1 MIHITEEGGV
11 IRNGVNF
18 YPLTDKKSFGFR
30 FRYGPKI
37 PLTEFRSKI
46 FWFRYS
52 RITQRWTI
60 ENSTNLVGS

>member
-1 MIHITEEGGV
+1 MIYITQEGGV

-18 YPLTDKKSFGFR
+18 YPLGDAGSIGFR
-30 FRYGPKI
+30 FRLGLKV
-37 PLTEFRSKI
+37 

-60 ENSTNLVGS
+60 KNTTNPVGS

>member
-1 MIHITEEGGV
+1 MIYITEEGGV

-18 YPLTDKKSFGFR
+18 YPLTDKSSFGFR
-30 FRYGPKI
+30 LRYG
-37 PLTEFRSKI
+37 SKI

-60 ENSTNLVGS
+60 ENSTNPVGS

>member
-18 YPLTDKKSFGFR
+18 YPLTDKSSFGFR
-30 FRYGPKI
+30 FRLGPKV
-37 PLTEFRSKI
+37 

-60 ENSTNLVGS
+60 ENTTNPVGS